1 MFDDILN
8 PQSLVRLLDMFT
20 VRREL
25 VEMVGENE
33 PLEDSLTGVIESM
46 LELLATVNGA
56 PTVVGSLFGGE

>member
-25 VEMVGENE
+25 VEMVGKNE
-33 PLEDSLTGVIESM
+33 PLEDSLTGVIDSM